1 MRARE
6 MRFVT
11 FFAGSLGAAAHTL
24 QGLLLEIVYI
34 IMITI
39 PYAIV
44 SRGVHFNETKAGVLL
59 QKLEKYTHIKPPMQS
74 MFDPF
79 AGNETPYKDANCQ
92 GQHVRF
98 NPLGSYDQFAD
109 PRYRWC
115 GSCI

>member
-6 MRFVT
+6 MRFVMPFT
-11 FFAGSLGAAAHTL
+11 GLLCTAAHTL

-34 IMITI
+34 ILITI

-44 SRGVHFNETKAGVLL
+44 SKGLHFNETKAGVLL

-79 AGNETPYKDANCQ
+79 AGNDAPYKDANCQ

-98 NPLGSYDQFAD
+98 NPLGS
-109 PRYRWC
+109 C
-115 GSCI
+115 G